1 MATSQSLIHWPTQ
14 NQKPK
19 SPVIPRS
26 KVDPTM
32 SRKSVSKMERDIE
45 ARYYSI
51 KVALK
56 ALFDQRLTGRE
67 REVNSHNWH
76 FLCHDRGEDV
86 RLYQVNAGKFIYDMS
101 AQELADLLEA
111 VQVILD
117 DYLLEGGEQ
126 NLWAM
131 DYVAAEAQR
140 GTLEAFNNL
149 SQQSQVYASQTTLQ
163 QLLSSPGHLNQVA
176 AARLTTFS
184 DWKVIS
190 DTARGDLTNIITDAV
205 ARGVNPRETASVI
218 SKRLDVSMSKAKT
231 IAQTEQVG
239 ALRQAQWNET
249 DWAAERLGL
258 NTGLLHLSA
267 LKPTT
272 RTTHAFWHGKV
283 RTVQEVRDWYAVDG
297 NRYHCYCSQIPVL
310 LNDDGSI
317 FNKGLAERLAKERE
331 QWLEPAA

>member
-1 MATSQSLIHWPTQ
+1 MIHWPTTPEQ
-14 NQKPK
+14 TAKVGLPI
-19 SPVIPRS
+19 VPRS
-26 KVDPTM
+26 KVDPTRSAKQVTAM
-32 SRKSVSKMERDIE
+32 FRDIE
-45 ARYYSI
+45 ERYLGI
-51 KVALK
+51 KRALK
-56 ALFDQRLTGRE
+56 ALFDQRLTGQE

-76 FLCHDRGEDV
+76 FLCHDHGEDM

-111 VQVILD
+111 VQGILD
-117 DYLLEGGEQ
+117 DYLLDGGEQ

-131 DYVAAEAQR
+131 DYVVAEAQR

-249 DWAAERLGL
+249 DWAADRLGL

-283 RTVQEVRDWYAVDG
+283 RTAQEVRDWYAVDG
-297 NRYHCYCSQIPVL
+297 NKYHCYCSQIPVL
-310 LNDDGSI
+310 LNDDGGI
-317 FNKGLAERLAKERE
+317 FNEGLAEKLAKERE
-331 QWLEPAA
+331 QWGVTS

>member
-1 MATSQSLIHWPTQ
+1 
-14 NQKPK
+14 
-19 SPVIPRS
+19 
-26 KVDPTM
+26 
-32 SRKSVSKMERDIE
+32 MERDIE
-45 ARYYSI
+45 DRYYAI

-67 REVNSHNWH
+67 REGNSHNWH
-76 FLCHDRGEDV
+76 FLCHDHGEDM
-86 RLYQVNAGKFIYDMS
+86 RLYQVNSGKFIYDMS
-101 AQELADLLEA
+101 AQELAGLLEA
-111 VQVILD
+111 VQGILD
-117 DYLLEGGEQ
+117 DYLLDGGEQ

-131 DYVAAEAQR
+131 DYVVAEAQR

-163 QLLSSPGHLNQVA
+163 QLLSSPGYLNQIS

-218 SKRLDVSMSKAKT
+218 SKRLDVSMSKAKN

-239 ALRQAQWNET
+239 ALREAQWNET
-249 DWAAERLGL
+249 DWASERLGL

-297 NRYHCYCSQIPVL
+297 NKYHCYCSQIPVL

-317 FNKGLAERLAKERE
+317 FNEGLADKLAAERKQWAK
-331 QWLEPAA
+331 AA

>member
-1 MATSQSLIHWPTQ
+1 MIHWPMTPEQ
-14 NQKPK
+14 TAKVGLPI
-19 SPVIPRS
+19 VPRS
-26 KVDPTM
+26 KVDPTR
-32 SRKSVSKMERDIE
+32 SAKQVSAMFRDIE
-45 ARYYSI
+45 DRYLGI
-51 KVALK
+51 KHALK

-67 REVNSHNWH
+67 REVNSHDWH
-76 FLCHDRGEDV
+76 FLCHVNGAEPT
-86 RLYQVNAGKFIYDMS
+86 LYQVNAGKFIYDMS

-163 QLLSSPGHLNQVA
+163 QLLSSPGYLNQIA

-317 FNKGLAERLAKERE
+317 FNQGLAEKLAKERQQLTAKE
-331 QWLEPAA
+331 AA

>member
-1 MATSQSLIHWPTQ
+1 MTLEQAVKVRTPI
-14 NQKPK
+14 
-19 SPVIPRS
+19 VPRN
-26 KVDPTM
+26 KVDPTR
-32 SRKSVSKMERDIE
+32 SSKQVRQMFRDIE
-45 ARYYSI
+45 NRYLGIKRALRDVLDTWMTGTARE
-51 KVALK
+51 AN
-56 ALFDQRLTGRE
+56 AQ
-67 REVNSHNWH
+67 NWH
-76 FLCHDRGEDV
+76 FLCHVNGEDPT
-86 RLYQVNAGKFIYDMS
+86 LYQVNAGKFIYDMS

-111 VQVILD
+111 VQSILD
-117 DYLLEGGEQ
+117 NYLLDGGEQ

-131 DYVAAEAQR
+131 DYVVAEAQR

-163 QLLSSPGHLNQVA
+163 QLLSSPGYLNQIS

-249 DWAAERLGL
+249 GWAADRLGL
-258 NTGLLHLSA
+258 NTGLLWLSA

-272 RTTHAFWHGKV
+272 RTWHASRHGKV
-283 RTVQEVRDWYAVDG
+283 YTTEEVRDFYAENG
-297 NRYHCYCSQIPVL
+297 NRYNCYCSQIPVL

-317 FNKGLAERLAKERE
+317 FNEGLADKLAAERKQWAK
-331 QWLEPAA
+331 AA

>member
-1 MATSQSLIHWPTQ
+1 MIHWPTQ

-32 SRKSVSKMERDIE
+32 SRKSVSRMERDIVD
-45 ARYYSI
+45 RYYAI

-56 ALFDQRLTGRE
+56 ALFDQRLNGRE

-76 FLCHDRGEDV
+76 FLCHDHGADM

-101 AQELADLLEA
+101 AQELADLLVA
-111 VQVILD
+111 VQGILD
-117 DYLLEGGEQ
+117 DYLLDGGEQ

-131 DYVAAEAQR
+131 DYVVAEAQR

-149 SQQSQVYASQTTLQ
+149 SQQSQAYASQTTLQ
-163 QLLSSPGHLNQVA
+163 QLLSSPAYLNQIS

-190 DTARGDLTNIITDAV
+190 DTARGDLANIITDAV

-249 DWAAERLGL
+249 DWAADRLGL
-258 NTGLLHLSA
+258 NTGLLWLSA

-272 RTTHAFWHGKV
+272 RTGHASRHGKV
-283 RTVQEVRDWYAVDG
+283 YTTEEVRDFYAENG
-297 NRYHCYCSQIPVL
+297 NRYNCYCSQIP
-310 LNDDGSI
+310 
-317 FNKGLAERLAKERE
+317 A
-331 QWLEPAA
+331 

>member
-1 MATSQSLIHWPTQ
+1 
-14 NQKPK
+14 
-19 SPVIPRS
+19 
-26 KVDPTM
+26 M
-32 SRKSVSKMERDIE
+32 SRKSVSRMERDIVD
-45 ARYYSI
+45 RYYAI

-76 FLCHDRGEDV
+76 FLCHDHGADM

-101 AQELADLLEA
+101 AQELSDLLEA
-111 VQVILD
+111 VQGILD
-117 DYLLEGGEQ
+117 DYLLDGGEQ
-126 NLWAM
+126 NLWAV
-131 DYVAAEAQR
+131 DYVVAEAQR
-140 GTLEAFNNL
+140 GTMEAFNNL
-149 SQQSQVYASQTTLQ
+149 SQQSQAYASQTTLQ
-163 QLLSSPGHLNQVA
+163 QLLSSPGYLNQVA

-190 DTARGDLTNIITDAV
+190 DTARGDLANIITDAV

-218 SKRLDVSMSKAKT
+218 SKRLDVSMSKAKN

-258 NTGLLHLSA
+258 NTGLLWLSA

-272 RTTHAFWHGKV
+272 REWHRARHGKV
-283 RTVQEVRDWYAVDG
+283 FTTEEVRDFYAENG
-297 NRYHCYCSQIPVL
+297 NRYNCYCAQVPAL
-310 LNDDGSI
+310 LDDNGKL
-317 FNKGLAERLAKERE
+317 FNEGLSDKLAAERKAWKPGE
-331 QWLEPAA
+331 

>member
-1 MATSQSLIHWPTQ
+1 MILFPMTPE
-14 NQKPK
+14 QKK
-19 SPVIPRS
+19 KVGTPVVPCS
-26 KVDPTM
+26 KVDPTRSAKQVTAM
-32 SRKSVSKMERDIE
+32 FRDIE
-45 ARYYSI
+45 ERYLGI
-51 KVALK
+51 KRALK

-67 REVNSHNWH
+67 REINSHNWH
-76 FLCHDRGEDV
+76 FLCHDHGDDL

-111 VQVILD
+111 VQGILD

-131 DYVAAEAQR
+131 DYVVAEAQR

-163 QLLSSPGHLNQVA
+163 QLLSSPGYLNQIS

-218 SKRLDVSMSKAKT
+218 SKRLDVSMSKAKN

-239 ALRQAQWNET
+239 ALREAQWNET
-249 DWAAERLGL
+249 DWASERLGL

-297 NRYHCYCSQIPVL
+297 NKYHCYCSQIPVL

-317 FNKGLAERLAKERE
+317 FNEGLADKLKKERKQWTAKE
-331 QWLEPAA
+331 AA